1 MSAAQADLL
10 PAPGPLP
17 APSPPPA
24 PSIARAFAYFQERRL
39 VDAEAICSAILAA
52 EPEQFDAL
60 HLLGLLRYQ
69 QGRNAEALRLIGAV
83 LKRAPCSAELLSN
96 YGLVLTALARHEEAL
111 ACFENALGN
120 NAGDRNA
127 LINRAACL
135 KSLGR
140 GEAALAAYESILAAN
155 PDDTGTLNECGGLHA
170 RLGRFGAAIACYDKA
185 LAVAPRAVEL
195 HVNKGSALVASNRF
209 EEALQNFA
217 AAAAIDPECGE
228 AHHRASLI
236 RLRRGEFKHGWRD
249 YEWRWRTRGTQKRRD
264 VAAPLWL
271 GGQSIQGKTILL
283 LAEQGFGDTINF
295 VRYASAVAAL
305 GATVILD
312 VPSALKEIAASVPGV
327 SSVLDDS
334 DPLPPVDCYCPLL
347 SLPLAFQT
355 EVETIPANIPYIR
368 SSEQSVAKWRDR
380 LPQNGRLR
388 IGLCWAGSNA
398 HLNDHNRSIALERFA
413 QIFSLPNLDFICVQK
428 EVDAPQAAILHRH
441 HVVQLSQ
448 EFENFADTAAV
459 VAQLDLLISVDTS
472 VAHLAGAM
480 GKAVAL
486 LLPFPAEWRWLLDRT
501 DSPWYPTMRLFR
513 QTATGDWQ
521 GPFERLYQELGA
533 VASRKTARFSV
544 GA

>member
-1 MSAAQADLL
+1 MRTAQAQTQ
-10 PAPGPLP
+10 PLP
-17 APSPPPA
+17 SPKK
-24 PSIARAFAYFQERRL
+24 SIAVAFAHYQQGRL
-39 VDAEAICSAILAA
+39 ADAETICNAILAT
-52 EPEQFDAL
+52 EPEHFDTL
-60 HLLGLLRYQ
+60 HLLGLLSHR
-69 QGRNAEALRLIGAV
+69 QGRNAEALRVVGAV
-83 LKRAPCSAELLSN
+83 LKRAPRSAEVLNN
-96 YGLVLTALARHEEAL
+96 YGLILAALTRHEEAL
-111 ACFENALGN
+111 ACFEEALLN
-120 NAGDRNA
+120 CADYVHA
-127 LINRAACL
+127 LKNRAASL
-135 KSLGR
+135 KSLAR
-140 GEAALAAYESILAAN
+140 NEEALAGYEAILATK
-155 PDDTGTLNECGGLHA
+155 PDNIDALNECGGLHV
-170 RLGRFGAAIACYDKA
+170 RLGRPGAAVACYDKA

-195 HVNKGSALVASNRF
+195 HVNKGGALVASNRF
-209 EEALQNFA
+209 EEALQSFA
-217 AAAAIDPECGE
+217 AAAAIDPECAE

-236 RLRRGEFKHGWRD
+236 RLRLGEFKRGWRD
-249 YEWRWRTRGTQKRRD
+249 YEWRWRTWGTQKRRE

-271 GGQSIQGKTILL
+271 GDQPIEGKTILL

-312 VPSALKEIAASVPGV
+312 VPSPLKEIAASVPGV
-327 SSVLDDS
+327 SSVLDDGE
-334 DPLPPVDCYCPLL
+334 PVPPVDCYCPLL

-355 EVETIPANIPYIR
+355 EIETIPANIPYIR
-368 SSEQSVAKWRDR
+368 SSEERVAKWRDR

-398 HLNDHNRSIALERFA
+398 HLNDHNRSIAIKHFA

-428 EVDAPQAAILHRH
+428 EVDALQAAILHRH
-441 HVVQLSQ
+441 HVVQLGR

-513 QTATGDWQ
+513 QTATGDWY

-533 VASRKTARFSV
+533 VASGKTACSSN
-544 GA
+544 G